1 MEPITPG
8 WRKSSYSNGANA
20 CIETGRVPGA
30 VLVRDTKDHGAG
42 PTLRVSAETWRAFTA
57 CIRATAPLS

>member
-30 VLVRDTKDHGAG
+30 VLVRDAKDNGTG
-42 PTLRVSAETWRAFTA
+42 PVLRVIPADWARFTA
-57 CIRATAPLS
+57 AISR